1 MELLAAME
9 GRALQPSLV
18 TLNSSLVLWKGW
30 RSELVLGPVR
40 PIAVTVEFSSRSC
53 IGQES
58 SSFLGYVR
66 FLNCKVSA
74 RIPFERNRRAAAL
87 NMLMLCGP
95 MSQVAQ
101 IGCTRT
107 STCGIFLPW
116 VLFPIGA
123 YIYIIYMY
131 IYILYAYIHLF
142 VRGHA
147 AFHVILC
154 IHNYYIFDEF
164 CVCSFTSSF
173 VLPVGMHLLLVI

>member
-123 YIYIIYMY
+123 YIYILYTCTFTYYMHTY
-131 IYILYAYIHLF
+131 TCLF
-142 VRGHA
+142 V
-147 AFHVILC
+147 VMLLSML
-154 IHNYYIFDEF
+154 F
-164 CVCSFTSSF
+164 CVYIITTYLMSF
-173 VLPVGMHLLLVI
+173 VFVLLLVASCYQ